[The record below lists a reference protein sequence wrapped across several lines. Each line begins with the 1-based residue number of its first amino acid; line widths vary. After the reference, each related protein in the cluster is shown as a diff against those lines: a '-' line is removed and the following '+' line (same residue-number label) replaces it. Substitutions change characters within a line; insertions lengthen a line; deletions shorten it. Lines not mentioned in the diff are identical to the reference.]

1 MDIETLYVIIVIGII
16 IGGNILYRILKR
28 TTDYLEDTYKNKRNQ
43 AKQNSTNS
51 DKREKL

>member
-1 MDIETLYVIIVIGII
+1 MNVETLYVILVIGII
-16 IGGNILYRILKR
+16 IGGNILYRILMR
-28 TTDYLEDTYKNKRNQ
+28 GIYHLEDSYKNKRNQ